1 VRCVHAIRWGCV
13 WGLCLTAVTT
23 LAAPDDPARPV
34 RLEISVR
41 TYNYAQVPV
50 DTLVRAEGE
59 AARLFHAIGVGARW
73 GNFTPSAGGTEK
85 DSNFDQ
91 MRGPA
96 TIEVRVFSRFQPIPG
111 KMGPP
116 ALGVVVGSFADVS
129 FEEVSRLAAKVGAMP
144 DEVLGLAMAHEIGH
158 LLLPTRTHSLTG
170 VMREGWD
177 AKDFLLAAQGR
188 LLFTH
193 GQARHIRIA
202 VAARQRNTGNDA
214 GLAGAFSVPG
224 SRPAGSA
231 PF

>member
-1 VRCVHAIRWGCV
+1 MKCVHAARWGCV
-13 WGLCLTAVTT
+13 WGLCFTAVTT
-23 LAAPDDPARPV
+23 LAGHDDPARPV
-34 RLEISVR
+34 RFEISVR

-59 AARLFHAIGVGARW
+59 AAKLFYAIGVGVRW
-73 GNFTPSAGGTEK
+73 GNFTPSAAGAEK
-85 DSNFDQ
+85 DSDFDQ

-129 FEEVSRLAAKVGAMP
+129 FEEVLRLASKASVRP

-177 AKDFLLAAQGR
+177 AKDFRLAAQGR

-193 GQARHIRIA
+193 DQAGHIRIA

-214 GLAGAFSVPG
+214 GLAGAFSTPG
-224 SRPAGSA
+224 SRSA
-231 PF
+231 ESPPF